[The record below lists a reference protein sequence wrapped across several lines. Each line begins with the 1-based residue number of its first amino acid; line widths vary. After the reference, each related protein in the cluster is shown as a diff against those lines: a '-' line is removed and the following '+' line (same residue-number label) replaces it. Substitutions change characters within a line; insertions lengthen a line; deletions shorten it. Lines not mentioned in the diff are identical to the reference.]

1 MGTVVFPQARL
12 KIFLTASVP
21 ARAERRFKQLISKGF
36 SATMQDLVQDLTE
49 RDERDR
55 NRLAAPL
62 KPAQGA
68 YLLDTSDLTVEQ
80 AVAEVLQQY
89 AALSE

>member
-1 MGTVVFPQARL
+1 
-12 KIFLTASVP
+12 
-21 ARAERRFKQLISKGF
+21 
-36 SATMQDLVQDLTE
+36 MQDLVQDLTE

-68 YLLDTSDLTVEQ
+68 YLLDTSELSVEQ

-89 AALSE
+89 AAATI